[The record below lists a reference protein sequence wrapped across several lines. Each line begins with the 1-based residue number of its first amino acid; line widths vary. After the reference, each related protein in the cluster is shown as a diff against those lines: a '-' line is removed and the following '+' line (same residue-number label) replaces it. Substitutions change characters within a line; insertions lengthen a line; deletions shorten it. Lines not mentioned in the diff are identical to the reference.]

1 MAITIDDARSA
12 VMQLSPQDRQVLAY
26 ELLDSVEA
34 DDDVEDM
41 DSMSAIIAERAA
53 KVRSGEFV
61 AHDWKDTI
69 AEMKDSLQ
77 ERRRQSQP

>member
-1 MAITIDDARSA
+1 
-12 VMQLSPQDRQVLAY
+12 MQLSPRDQQILAY

-34 DDDVEDM
+34 DEDVEDM

-77 ERRRQSQP
+77 ERRRKS

>member
-1 MAITIDDARSA
+1 MAITIDDARST
-12 VMQLSPQDRQVLAY
+12 VMQLSPKDRQVLAY
-26 ELLDSVEA
+26 ELLDSVES
-34 DDDVEDM
+34 DEDVEDTDAM
-41 DSMSAIIAERAA
+41 AAVIAERAA

-77 ERRRQSQP
+77 ERRRKSQP

>member
-1 MAITIDDARSA
+1 MAITIDDVRSTA
-12 VMQLSPQDRQVLAY
+12 MQLSPRDQQILAY

-34 DDDVEDM
+34 DEDVEDM

-77 ERRRQSQP
+77 ERRRKS

>member
-1 MAITIDDARSA
+1 MAVTIDDVRSTA
-12 VMQLSPQDRQVLAY
+12 MQLSPRDQQILAY

-34 DDDVEDM
+34 DKDVEDM

-77 ERRRQSQP
+77 ERRRKS

>member
-1 MAITIDDARSA
+1 MAITIDDVRSTA
-12 VMQLSPQDRQVLAY
+12 MQLSPRDQQILAY

-34 DDDVEDM
+34 DKDVEDM

-77 ERRRQSQP
+77 ERRRKSQP

>member
-1 MAITIDDARSA
+1 MAITIDDVRSTA
-12 VMQLSPQDRQVLAY
+12 MQLSPRDQQILAY

-34 DDDVEDM
+34 DKDVEDM

-77 ERRRQSQP
+77 ERRRKS

>member
-1 MAITIDDARSA
+1 MAITIDDVRSTA
-12 VMQLSPQDRQVLAY
+12 MQLSPQDQRILAY

-34 DDDVEDM
+34 NEDVEDM
-41 DSMSAIIAERAA
+41 DSMSAIIAERAT

-77 ERRRQSQP
+77 ERRRKSQP

>member
-1 MAITIDDARSA
+1 MAITIDDVRSTA
-12 VMQLSPQDRQVLAY
+12 MQLSPQDQQILAY

-34 DDDVEDM
+34 DEDVEDM
-41 DSMSAIIAERAA
+41 DSMSAIIAERTA

-77 ERRRQSQP
+77 ERRRKSQP

>member
-1 MAITIDDARSA
+1 MAITIDDVRSTA
-12 VMQLSPQDRQVLAY
+12 MQLSPQDQQILAY

-34 DDDVEDM
+34 DKDVEDM

-69 AEMKDSLQ
+69 AEIKDSLQ
-77 ERRRQSQP
+77 ERRRKSQP

>member
-1 MAITIDDARSA
+1 MAITIDDVRSTA
-12 VMQLSPQDRQVLAY
+12 MQLSPRDQQILAY

-34 DDDVEDM
+34 DKDVEDM

-77 ERRRQSQP
+77 ERRRKSWP

>member
-1 MAITIDDARSA
+1 MAITIDDVRSTA
-12 VMQLSPQDRQVLAY
+12 MQLSPRDQQILAY

-34 DDDVEDM
+34 DEDVEDM
-41 DSMSAIIAERAA
+41 DSLSAIIAERAA

-77 ERRRQSQP
+77 ERRRKS

>member
-1 MAITIDDARSA
+1 MAITIDDVRSTA
-12 VMQLSPQDRQVLAY
+12 MQLSPRDQQILAY

-34 DDDVEDM
+34 DEDVEDM

-77 ERRRQSQP
+77 ERRRKSQP

>member
-1 MAITIDDARSA
+1 MAITIDDARST
-12 VMQLSPQDRQVLAY
+12 VKQLSPQDRQVLAY

-34 DDDVEDM
+34 DKDVEDM

-61 AHDWKDTI
+61 THDWKDTI

-77 ERRRQSQP
+77 ERRRKSQP